1 MALKEQANVEPDFT
15 TVVWQKLEQQ
25 NPSFF
30 RAYNLQL
37 QLKEQILA
45 FNFLVCPLALSPP
58 FVHAVSS
65 RTPTMSRS
73 NSSAR

>member
-37 QLKEQILA
+37 QLKEQILV
-45 FNFLVCPLALSPP
+45 FNFLVRWLVIRSVPDCLWTHTHRLN
-58 FVHAVSS
+58 
-65 RTPTMSRS
+65 RS
-73 NSSAR
+73 NSSER

>member
-45 FNFLVCPLALSPP
+45 FNFLVRSLALELPLAYLWS
-58 FVHAVSS
+58 HD
-65 RTPTMSRS
+65 
-73 NSSAR
+73 NQL